1 LLDGGANLLF
11 SQRFIAGELSGQGI
25 EHAESV
31 GRAGQV
37 C

>member
-1 LLDGGANLLF
+1 LLG
-11 SQRFIAGELSGQGI
+11 QRFIAGKLSGQGI
-25 EHAESV
+25 EHEERV